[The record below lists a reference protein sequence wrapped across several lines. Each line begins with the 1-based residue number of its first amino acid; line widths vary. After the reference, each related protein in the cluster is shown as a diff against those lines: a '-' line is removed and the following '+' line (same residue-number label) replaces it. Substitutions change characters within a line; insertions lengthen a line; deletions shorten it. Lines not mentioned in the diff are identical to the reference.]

1 MICLHLSLSFKSLSI
16 PFIVNHIYCHYKY
29 TNDERS
35 SIIFICLQIYS
46 HSYDIFFSLV
56 CCCILS
62 SFFASSLSDH
72 TDINT
77 RLKSHR
83 LSTVAH
89 YHQVSLVNR
98 HRVLSSLEMSR
109 VHRSLSS
116 VRYTID
122 IVDTETTTPARSK
135 IYILFEF
142 LSHTSNSNIEIQL
155 SPVTHT
161 SRLA

>member
-62 SFFASSLSDH
+62 SFFASSLSTH
-72 TDINT
+72 TDIDT
-77 RLKSHR
+77 TLKNHR
-83 LSTVAH
+83 HSS
-89 YHQVSLVNR
+89 VSNLMY
-98 HRVLSSLEMSR
+98 LSSIDTEFFLLSR
-109 VHRSLSS
+109 CLASISRTPMSS
-116 VRYTID
+116 VRYTIVSL
-122 IVDTETTTPARSK
+122 ILTSRQHQHARS
-135 IYILFEF
+135 YISSTPSSF
-142 LSHTSNSNIEIQL
+142 
-155 SPVTHT
+155 
-161 SRLA
+161 